1 MMSRLSLLDK
11 LKILSDVTSSSGLFA
26 VAILFFV
33 VLAFLFIATSRKA
46 KKISKI
52 SCIIIYSAIIAV
64 TIIFYRE
71 ELFQLFDYMMN
82 NFFIA
87 FYFPNLAIY
96 FAAIIAT
103 NIILCVSIFNK
114 NITKWIRTI
123 NTIIFCIIHYLLI
136 LIINIINENELNI
149 FESTSIYQDQN
160 AQALIELSSTIFIIW
175 ILFLIVYKII
185 RTYQK
190 KQEVVEEQVV
200 EERPTILQ
208 EPAPIPIV
216 KTETII
222 KRKLPDSIRKTEVP
236 SIIYGNVRTKQKEE
250 KQQENIVDFMKST
263 TPNII
268 NDNSYLTDIPD
279 PILDDSPQFLDV
291 MLRDQEIMKP
301 QKPMKQPKQ
310 VVKQVVVE
318 KAKKPK
324 NIMIIEE
331 PKMVERNMPKKVEKE
346 AIPARKDIDLDIFDG
361 LLTLDDY
368 KRVLEILKTYQKK
381 EQVQPKEELK
391 TVNEP
396 MRLDDL
402 SDLYHRNK

>member
-26 VAILFFV
+26 VVILFFV

-103 NIILCVSIFNK
+103 NIILCISIFNK

-200 EERPTILQ
+200 EQIPTILQ
-208 EPAPIPIV
+208 EPAPTPII

-236 SIIYGNVRTKQKEE
+236 SIIQGNVRTKQKEE

-318 KAKKPK
+318 KAKKPR

-381 EQVQPKEELK
+381 EKIHQKEELK
-391 TVNEP
+391 SVKQP
-396 MRLDDL
+396 MKLDDL

>member
-1 MMSRLSLLDK
+1 MMSRVSLLDK

-190 KQEVVEEQVV
+190 KHEVVEEQVV

>member
-26 VAILFFV
+26 VVILFFV

-103 NIILCVSIFNK
+103 NIILCISIFNK

-200 EERPTILQ
+200 EERPTIPQ
-208 EPAPIPIV
+208 EPAPTPII

-236 SIIYGNVRTKQKEE
+236 SIIQGNVRTKQKEE

-268 NDNSYLTDIPD
+268 NDNSYLTDIPN

-381 EQVQPKEELK
+381 EKIHQKEELK
-391 TVNEP
+391 SVKQP
-396 MRLDDL
+396 MKLDDL

>member
-136 LIINIINENELNI
+136 LIINIMNENELNI

-190 KQEVVEEQVV
+190 KHEVVEEQVV

-208 EPAPIPIV
+208 KQAPTPMV

-236 SIIYGNVRTKQKEE
+236 SIIYGNVE
-250 KQQENIVDFMKST
+250 KPSKLRRDF
-263 TPNII
+263 
-268 NDNSYLTDIPD
+268 L
-279 PILDDSPQFLDV
+279 V
-291 MLRDQEIMKP
+291 C
-301 QKPMKQPKQ
+301 
-310 VVKQVVVE
+310 
-318 KAKKPK
+318 A
-324 NIMIIEE
+324 
-331 PKMVERNMPKKVEKE
+331 
-346 AIPARKDIDLDIFDG
+346 
-361 LLTLDDY
+361 
-368 KRVLEILKTYQKK
+368 
-381 EQVQPKEELK
+381 
-391 TVNEP
+391 
-396 MRLDDL
+396 
-402 SDLYHRNK
+402 

>member
-103 NIILCVSIFNK
+103 NIILCISIFNK

-200 EERPTILQ
+200 EQIPTILQ
-208 EPAPIPIV
+208 EPAPTPII

-236 SIIYGNVRTKQKEE
+236 SIIQGNVRTKQKEE

-346 AIPARKDIDLDIFDG
+346 TTPARKNIDLDIFDG

-381 EQVQPKEELK
+381 QQVQPKEELK
-391 TVNEP
+391 SVKQP
-396 MRLDDL
+396 MKLDDL